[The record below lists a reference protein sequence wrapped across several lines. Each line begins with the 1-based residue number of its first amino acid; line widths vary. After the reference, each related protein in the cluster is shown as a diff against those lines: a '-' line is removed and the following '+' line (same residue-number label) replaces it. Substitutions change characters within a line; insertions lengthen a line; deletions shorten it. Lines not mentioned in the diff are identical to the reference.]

1 MNRAYE
7 PLHNSLSTLS
17 ISKGHHLLPSAY
29 RQPSVRYSIRYD
41 STSATESKK
50 PDSISTSRP
59 SDASSNGL
67 SKASMAKV
75 TKVAEKDHKDHNNS
89 HIVQKKPAEAPK
101 QPILTIAWAKIKHEA
116 NHYWDGTKLLASEI
130 KISARLLRRTLQG
143 KALTRRERRQVRR
156 CLLHVILT
164 H

>member
-1 MNRAYE
+1 MMLWLPLRRPRLVNRAYE

-67 SKASMAKV
+67 SKASMAKPLDEASDGLDV
-75 TKVAEKDHKDHNNS
+75 LILSGFLDSVADVE
-89 HIVQKKPAEAPK
+89 
-101 QPILTIAWAKIKHEA
+101 
-116 NHYWDGTKLLASEI
+116 
-130 KISARLLRRTLQG
+130 
-143 KALTRRERRQVRR
+143 
-156 CLLHVILT
+156 
-164 H
+164 